1 MRRTA
6 TLLAFAMGCGTTS
19 YKIPASELIRLSQLP
34 PADRGQNVR
43 VVQQLSDADVGPP
56 QPVARET
63 QIVIFPDVVVYD
75 GGGGHRR
82 GSGGWGP
89 HANAPSANAGHAGG
103 GVKVGSVGGS
113 NSGAGDSK
121 AEAIV
126 IVVMAITALVVAA
139 AVEGSREDGYATIH
153 PMTPLYLFGHDGS
166 RAVMPLAALDYD
178 SAAFSE
184 YAIIRSN
191 ETPWRFNSRAPLDRV
206 GFTYAVFAGV
216 GTFIS
221 ADGSKDTGPATT
233 IQFGYFPEQ
242 HIGIVSS
249 LYFGWRDNKEAQ
261 TLYETRYSLEV
272 DGYLAQAGPLHFGLY
287 GGIGG
292 ATRLED
298 GIDGGNASSLALLGG
313 AQVQL
318 DFNTRLA
325 LTARLGQT
333 YAHDER
339 MTDALIGLAVY

>member
-1 MRRTA
+1 M
-6 TLLAFAMGCGTTS
+6 
-19 YKIPASELIRLSQLP
+19 
-34 PADRGQNVR
+34 R
-43 VVQQLSDADVGPP
+43 VVQQLSDADVGAP
-56 QPVARET
+56 QPVSSET
-63 QIVIFPDVVVYD
+63 QIVFFPDIVLYD
-75 GGGGHRR
+75 GGGHRR

-89 HANAPSANAGHAGG
+89 HATAPGGGAAGHTSGG
-103 GVKVGSVGGS
+103 GVHVGSSGGS
-113 NSGAGDSK
+113 NSGAGDGK
-121 AEAIV
+121 AAAVV
-126 IVVMAITALVVAA
+126 IIVMAITAVVVAA
-139 AVEGSREDGYATIH
+139 AVEGSREDGYASIH
-153 PMTPLYLFGHDGS
+153 PMTPLYLFGRDGS

-178 SAAFSE
+178 SAAFSD

-191 ETPWRFNSRAPLDRV
+191 ETPWHFNGRAPLDRV
-206 GFTYAVFAGV
+206 GFTYAVLGGL
-216 GTFIS
+216 GTFVS
-221 ADGSKDTGPATT
+221 ADGTKDTGTATT

-249 LYFGWRDNKEAQ
+249 LFFGWRDNKAAQ
-261 TLYETRYSLEV
+261 TLFETRYSLEA

-292 ATRLED
+292 ASRLED

-325 LTARLGQT
+325 LTARFGQT

>member
-1 MRRTA
+1 
-6 TLLAFAMGCGTTS
+6 MGCGTTS

-34 PADRGQNVR
+34 PAERGQNVR
-43 VVQQLSDADVGPP
+43 VVQQLTDADVGAPA
-56 QPVARET
+56 PVSSET

-75 GGGGHRR
+75 GGGHRR

-89 HANAPSANAGHAGG
+89 HANAPGAHPVHGGGG
-103 GVKVGSVGGS
+103 GVNVGSTGGS
-113 NSGAGDSK
+113 SSGAGDGK
-121 AEAIV
+121 AEAVV

-139 AVEGSREDGYATIH
+139 AVEGSREDGYASIH

-166 RAVMPLAALDYD
+166 QAVMPLAALDYD
-178 SAAFSE
+178 SAAFSD

-191 ETPWRFNSRAPLDRV
+191 ETPWRFNGRAPLDRV
-206 GFTYAVFAGV
+206 GFTYAVFGGV
-216 GTFIS
+216 GTFVS
-221 ADGSKDTGPATT
+221 ADGSKDTGTATT

-249 LYFGWRDNKEAQ
+249 LFFGWRDNREAQ
-261 TLYETRYSLEV
+261 TLFETRYSLEA
-272 DGYLAQAGPLHFGLY
+272 DGYLAQAGPIHFGLY

-298 GIDGGNASSLALLGG
+298 GIDGGNASSLAVLGG

-325 LTARLGQT
+325 LTARFGQT